1 MFRSFLLAAIPGATL
16 PLGRST
22 ERRSCPLGY
31 VSCQSRECG
40 AISVVGTFRSDAQS
54 RESSRASPMCSRIA
68 MSNTA
73 NRRQDMTDTTRT
85 VLIALGIAL
94 LVVVLLPLL
103 FMGGMMAGMMGGMMG
118 PMMGG
123 ASWIMPSL
131 VLLVLVAGVALL
143 VTGLRRQ

>member
-1 MFRSFLLAAIPGATL
+1 M
-16 PLGRST
+16 
-22 ERRSCPLGY
+22 
-31 VSCQSRECG
+31 
-40 AISVVGTFRSDAQS
+40 
-54 RESSRASPMCSRIA
+54 
-68 MSNTA
+68 N
-73 NRRQDMTDTTRT
+73 DTTRT
-85 VLIALGIAL
+85 ILIALGIAL

-103 FMGGMMAGMMGGMMG
+103 FMSGMMAGMMGGMMG